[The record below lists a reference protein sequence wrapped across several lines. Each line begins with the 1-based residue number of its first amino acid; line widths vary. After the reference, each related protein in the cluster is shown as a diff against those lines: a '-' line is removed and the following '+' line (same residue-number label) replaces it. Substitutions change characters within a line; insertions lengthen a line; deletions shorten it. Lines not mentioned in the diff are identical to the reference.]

1 MKRLLVLVFV
11 ALCCYGAAFAVPA
24 YPGKYTYTQ
33 PDGTTIVL
41 QKHGDEFFSWITNE
55 AGEVVEKDEAGY
67 YRPVSTAKFQQRR
80 TAGRARSAAV
90 NAMRRGPALAQSQT
104 VEQHFL
110 VILVEFSDVHFQAA
124 NTSAA
129 FSNLLNQTGY
139 SANGATGSAQDYYYE
154 NSNQQFRPIFDVYG
168 PVTLANNVAHYG
180 AHEGSN
186 NDTCPEDA
194 VKEGCVALDSQI
206 DFSQYDSDGDGEVDL
221 VFMYYAG
228 YGEAD
233 YHDTGN
239 EDTIWPHQWALRSA
253 GINLNLD
260 GKIVNKYACSNERI
274 GSGTLKGSLCGIG
287 TACHEFGHALG
298 LPDLYDTDYNNHN
311 GEAGGLYYYSLM
323 CSGSYNNNGRTPPYL
338 GMEER
343 IMLGWQD
350 PSKIEEITSAGNYSL
365 TSVSNNKAYK
375 SATDK
380 SGEYFLYECRSAT
393 GWDRYVT
400 EPGLIIYHVD
410 KSTREV
416 TIWGGSSNISVT
428 PKSLWDDWD
437 RYNSINENGSHPCFY
452 VIPAGNPTSLN
463 CGKSYENMAFPGNA
477 NATSFTGTSWNGV
490 ESLVRLTDIAFDETT
505 VTFTVPEATLQ
516 SWTIVNPLNG
526 SYSAGDPFNLAL
538 SDPTEPSNLVWYFD
552 DEPVSGSSVTL
563 TAGTHVVEARFT
575 VSGETKIVELTLNV
589 Q

>member
-1 MKRLLVLVFV
+1 MKRLFVLVFV
-11 ALCCYGAAFAVPA
+11 ALFCYGVAFAVPA
-24 YPGKYTYTQ
+24 FPGKYTYTQ
-33 PDGTTIVL
+33 PDGSTIVL
-41 QKHGDEFFSWITNE
+41 EKHGDEFFSWITNE
-55 AGEVVEKDEAGY
+55 AGEVVEKDETGY
-67 YRPVSTAKFQQRR
+67 YRPVSTAKYQQLR

-90 NAMRRGPALAQSQT
+90 NAMRRGPALTQSGT
-104 VEQHFL
+104 TEQHFL
-110 VILVEFSDVHFQAA
+110 VILVAFSDVAFQST
-124 NTSAA
+124 NTPEA
-129 FSNLLNQTGY
+129 FSNLLNLNGY
-139 SANGATGSAQDYYYE
+139 NANGATGSAQDYYYE
-154 NSNQQFRPIFDVYG
+154 NSDHQFRPIFDVYG

-180 AHEGSN
+180 AHEGGN

-233 YHDTGN
+233 YHDNGN
-239 EDTIWPHQWALRSA
+239 ENTIWPHQWALRSA
-253 GINLNLD
+253 GITLKLD
-260 GKIVNKYACSNERI
+260 GKTINKYACSNERI
-274 GSGTLKGSLCGIG
+274 GSGSLEGSLCGIG

-393 GWDRYVT
+393 GWDTYVT

-416 TIWGGSSNISVT
+416 EIWGGSSNISVT

-463 CGKSYENMAFPGNA
+463 CGKSYKNMAFPGKA
-477 NATSFTGTSWNGV
+477 GATSFTGTSWNGV
-490 ESLVRLTDIAFDETT
+490 ASLVRLTDIAFVNDE
-505 VTFTVPEATLQ
+505 VTFTVPPATLRNR
-516 SWTIVNPLNG
+516 TIEVSPV
-526 SYSAGDPFNLAL
+526 SYSIGSNVTLSLTGDT
-538 SDPTEPSNLVWYFD
+538 TEVTWYCD
-552 DEPVSGSSVTL
+552 DEPLDGNTFTITS
-563 TAGTHVVEARFT
+563 AAHVIEAHFT
-575 VSGETKIVELTLNV
+575 VGSEEKIVELTLTA